1 MKQLVLNYNDQRWQP
16 SAWYHNFSAAWKD
29 DPDCW
34 DYTEFL
40 NSHNCA
46 MSRECHGLEFNTEE
60 DLTLFLLKYA

>member
-1 MKQLVLNYNDQRWQP
+1 MKPLALHCTNEFGELSP
-16 SAWYHNFSAAWKD
+16 WYHNFSAAWKD

-46 MSRECHGLEFNTEE
+46 MSREVNGFEFKSEE